1 MENLENKIMRNRT
14 AFDNAEPGDGH
25 YDRFIQKLGHISQS
39 RKYSIPYYIKVAVV
53 LLLVSISSI
62 LVYETVINPRFERNI
77 YSFGKLSPEYRE
89 VEDYFIRTINVK
101 YNNLQNLDL
110 EDEIQKDMILKE
122 LNEMDKIYQSLSKEL
137 ENDPNNERLI
147 NAMIQHYQLKLE
159 ILTDLTNQLEIIKNA
174 ISNNNQNENKDL

>member
-1 MENLENKIMRNRT
+1 MENLENKIMKNRA
-14 AFDNAEPGDGH
+14 AFDNAEPADGH
-25 YDRFIQKLGHISQS
+25 YDRFIQKLGHISQA
-39 RKYSIPYYIKVAVV
+39 RKHSIPYYMKVAAV
-53 LLLVSISSI
+53 LLLVSVSSI
-62 LVYETVINPRFERNI
+62 VTYEMVIQPRFEKNT

-110 EDEIQKDMILKE
+110 KDKIQKEMMLSELK
-122 LNEMDKIYQSLSKEL
+122 EMDKIYQNLSKEL

-147 NAMIQHYQLKLE
+147 NAMIQHYQLKLD
-159 ILTDLTNQLEIIKNA
+159 ILNDLTNQLEIIKKS